1 MQTSSIKY
9 SPFCTKQ
16 KIYMHFAFQSLFSC
30 AEGSVRSGKSIMN
43 CIIAADYLD
52 KCEDAIHLATGT
64 TVSAAETIIG
74 DCNGFG
80 LAHLFRGRCEWGKF
94 RQNDALYIHAATG
107 GNKEIISKERGSRCD
122 YNKVVLFVGG
132 GKANSYTHI
141 RGYSIGLWIAT
152 EIDLHYDCE
161 DSRTSFVKNAL
172 DRQLAAINPKTIWDL
187 NPCDPNNPIYRDYI
201 DKYKTDYLGGY
212 AYIHTTLMDN
222 LSLTQEALD
231 RIKAT
236 HDPNSIWYKR
246 DILGQRCVAE
256 GLIYNY
262 FNNHTEE
269 MKLPNDYEINTDTLY
284 LGVDFGGN
292 KSATTFVANY
302 VPDTMDEVITVL
314 DERIKESLN
323 PNSLYERFK
332 SFIHRLTV
340 LYPRVKIYKVRCD
353 SAESNL
359 IQGMKMLVMTMD
371 VYVDILNSW
380 KIAINDRIRFFDGIQ
395 SNGHYHYLERC
406 TETRDAFAGAAWDP
420 KKTDTRLDITSY
432 DNPIDILD
440 ANEYSVEPLIKQITE
455 AQLYVQ
461 Q

>member
-1 MQTSSIKY
+1 MLKSTIKL
-9 SPFCTKQ
+9 SPFSTKQ
-16 KIYMHFAFQSLFSC
+16 KLYLYFGFKSRFC
-30 AEGSVRSGKSIMN
+30 VAEGSVRSGKSIMD
-43 CIIAADYLD
+43 CLIAADYLD
-52 KCEDAIHLATGT
+52 KCEDAIHLASGS
-64 TVSAAETIIG
+64 TVGAAETIIG

-80 LAHLFRGRCEWGKF
+80 LAHLFKGRCEWGKF
-94 RQNDALYIHAATG
+94 RQNEALYIRTTSG
-107 GNKEIISKERGSRCD
+107 GNKAMISKEKQGSGN
-122 YNKVVLFVGG
+122 YNKVVIFVGG
-132 GKANSYTHI
+132 GKANSFTHI

-152 EIDLHYDCE
+152 EIDLHYDSD

-172 DRQLAAINPKTIWDL
+172 DRQIAAIDPKTIWDF
-187 NPCDPNNPIYRDYI
+187 NPCDPHNPIYADYV
-201 DKYKTDYLGGY
+201 DKYKQDYIGGY
-212 AYIHTTLMDN
+212 AYIHTVLTDN
-222 LSLTQEALD
+222 LSLSPE
-231 RIKAT
+231 RIEQIKST
-236 HDPNSIWYKR
+236 HDKNSVWYKR

-262 FNNHTEE
+262 FNNHTEAME
-269 MKLPNDYEINTDTLY
+269 LPNDYEINADTLY

-292 KSATTFVANY
+292 KSATTFVASY
-302 VPDTMDEVITVL
+302 VPDTMEEVITVL

-323 PNSLYERFK
+323 PTSLYERFK

-359 IQGMKMLVMTMD
+359 IQGMKMLAMTMG
-371 VYVDILNSW
+371 VYIDILYSW
-380 KIAINDRIRFFDGIQ
+380 KIAINDRIRFYDGIQ

-406 TETRDAFAGAAWDP
+406 TETRDAFAGASWDP

-432 DNPIDILD
+432 DNPVDILD
-440 ANEYSVEPLIKQITE
+440 AAEYSVEPLMKQITE